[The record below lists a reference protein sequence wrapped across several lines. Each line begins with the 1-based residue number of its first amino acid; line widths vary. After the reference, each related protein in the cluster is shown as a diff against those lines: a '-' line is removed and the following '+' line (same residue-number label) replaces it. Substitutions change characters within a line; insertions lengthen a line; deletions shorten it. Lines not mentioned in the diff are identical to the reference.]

1 MVRAYPSSMANN
13 ECPVWDKLAEQIRRE
28 PMKAI
33 VLAFGAGLLLCFLP
47 VGKLLGFLVKITFVL
62 SKPALLI
69 LGVVKLLEYS
79 GVTGD

>member
-1 MVRAYPSSMANN
+1 MANN
-13 ECPVWDKLAEQIRRE
+13 ECPIWNTLAEQIRRE

-33 VLAFGAGLLLCFLP
+33 ILAFGTGLLLCFLP
-47 VGKLLGFLVKITFVL
+47 VRKLMGFLVKMTFVL

-69 LGVVKLLEYS
+69 LGIIKLLEYY

>member
-1 MVRAYPSSMANN
+1 MVQAYPWTMANN
-13 ECPVWDKLAEQIRRE
+13 EYPIGHTLAEQIRRE

-33 VLAFGAGLLLCFLP
+33 ILAFGAGLLLCFLP
-47 VGKLLGFLVKITFVL
+47 VGKLLGFLVRITFVL